1 MMTTN
6 DESGLNNL
14 FQSYRAACPDV
25 EASANF
31 MPGLWQKIEARVG
44 FWAIFQGFAR
54 TAMTACAAL
63 ALLLL
68 ALNFA
73 LTPQAP
79 LAPSYTDALLADH
92 TAEKTFYAETI
103 RLNSDQKPQDVP
115 VSLY

>member
-1 MMTTN
+1 MTTN

-73 LTPQAP
+73 LTPQA
-79 LAPSYTDALLADH
+79 DH